1 MCRVS
6 RKNVPTMVILRNALI
21 NRAQTIEKIP
31 FL

>member
-6 RKNVPTMVILRNALI
+6 RKNVPTMVILRGALI